1 MMSDIYRR
9 ASYVYVWLGK
19 SDNCIELAMKTIKA
33 DFRQYYDADH
43 TTKRSG
49 KRRKLS
55 RDKEADQDN
64 ESISTSG
71 DEGSTNELFGSALQR
86 FFENSYWL

>member
-19 SDNCIELAMKTIKA
+19 SDDYIELAMKTIKA

-43 TTKRSG
+43 PTKRSG

-55 RDKEADQDN
+55 RDKEADLPCNASSRILTGFD
-64 ESISTSG
+64 SDRPRDYAGPLHS
-71 DEGSTNELFGSALQR
+71 R
-86 FFENSYWL
+86 YMR